1 MSEEI
6 NELRA
11 KFEEQLKTESQRQ
24 KSYYDKV
31 ISRYEED
38 YKAIKEKLRSAEE
51 TSNKMELE
59 LEKNKTSEK
68 NLQIELKE
76 LNKKIHSQQSQN
88 LEKEELYSTFRQKQ
102 TQSEQSTKA
111 IYEKLSTVEL
121 QLKTK

>member
-38 YKAIKEKLRSAEE
+38 YKSIKEKLRSAEE

-111 IYEKLSTVEL
+111 IYDKLSTVEL

>member
-38 YKAIKEKLRSAEE
+38 YKSIKEKLRSAEE

-76 LNKKIHSQQSQN
+76 LNKKIQSQQSQN

-111 IYEKLSTVEL
+111 IYDKLSTVEL